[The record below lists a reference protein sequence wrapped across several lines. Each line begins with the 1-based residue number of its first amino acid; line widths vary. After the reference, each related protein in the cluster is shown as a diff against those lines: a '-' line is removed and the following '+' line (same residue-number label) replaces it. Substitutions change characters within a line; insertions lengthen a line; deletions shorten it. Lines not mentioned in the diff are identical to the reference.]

1 MCNALDNVE
10 LSKLTQRRA
19 PDFHKLINT
28 YVENF
33 TAEKQYFA
41 FSARRLLQ
49 LTPRSLCPSKI
60 KMLQYNFGVSIM
72 DETFEGPFSLL
83 QMFWGS
89 ITARPMRSFLSVIA
103 IAIQVIL
110 VLMIVGLTSG
120 VVSEWGKRVEG
131 VGADILVQPPN
142 SSIFFAFSSAVM
154 PESLGD
160 QIAGIN
166 SVDEVAPSV
175 ILTEPKS
182 LVMVYGIDYA
192 RFNAL
197 SRGFLFRDGR
207 PFQGPDEVIADD
219 IIAQTRHLRV
229 GSQVTLLNHVFTVSG
244 IVAHGK
250 GARFFIPIRT
260 AQEIA
265 GAEKRV
271 SMFYVRSKGDTDGTR
286 SQLAKLFP
294 QYSFRSLAEYVSLMN
309 SSNLPQLR
317 PFTRTMVALGIVI
330 SFIVVLLNM
339 HTMVMERTR
348 EIGILKALG
357 FSRLDIVRMLLTE
370 TLMLT
375 IMGTGLGVGL
385 TFLTRVVLREVNPG
399 LTVLISPSWI
409 FAAIGLALAGA
420 AAGALYPALRAAT
433 YDPVVA
439 LAYE

>member
-1 MCNALDNVE
+1 MN
-10 LSKLTQRRA
+10 
-19 PDFHKLINT
+19 
-28 YVENF
+28 
-33 TAEKQYFA
+33 
-41 FSARRLLQ
+41 
-49 LTPRSLCPSKI
+49 
-60 KMLQYNFGVSIM
+60 
-72 DETFEGPFSLL
+72 ETFDGPFSLV
-83 QMFWGS
+83 QMFWGN
-89 ITARPMRSFLSVIA
+89 IVARPLRSLLSVIA

-131 VGADILVQPPN
+131 VGADILLQPPN

-160 QIAGIN
+160 QIAAVK
-166 SVDEVAPSV
+166 SVDEAAPTI

-182 LVMVYGIDYA
+182 LVMVYGIDYV

-197 SRGFLFRDGR
+197 SKGFLFRDGR
-207 PFQGPDEVIADD
+207 PFQEPDEVIADD
-219 IIAQTRHLRV
+219 IIAQTRHLKV

-271 SMFYVRSKGDTDGTR
+271 SMFYVRSKGDTEATR
-286 SQLAKLFP
+286 AQILKLMP
-294 QYSFRSLAEYVSLMN
+294 ENSVRSLSEYMTLMN

-317 PFTRTMVALGIVI
+317 PFTRTMVALGIVV
-330 SFIVVLLNM
+330 SFLVVLLNM

-357 FSRLDIVRMLLTE
+357 FSRLDVVKMLLGE
-370 TLMLT
+370 TVVLT
-375 IMGTGLGVGL
+375 IVGSLVGIGV
-385 TFLTRVVLREVNPG
+385 TFLTEAILKQTNPSVSILLTPGWVVG
-399 LTVLISPSWI
+399 S
-409 FAAIGLALAGA
+409 IGLALLGA
-420 AAGALYPALRAAT
+420 AAGATIPALRASS
-433 YDPVVA
+433 YDPVEA

>member
-1 MCNALDNVE
+1 MNE
-10 LSKLTQRRA
+10 
-19 PDFHKLINT
+19 T
-28 YVENF
+28 Y
-33 TAEKQYFA
+33 
-41 FSARRLLQ
+41 
-49 LTPRSLCPSKI
+49 
-60 KMLQYNFGVSIM
+60 
-72 DETFEGPFSLL
+72 EGPFSLL

-89 ITARPMRSFLSVIA
+89 IAARPLRSSLSVIA

-110 VLMIVGLTSG
+110 VLMVVGLTSG
-120 VVSEWGKRVEG
+120 VVSEWGKRQEG

-154 PESLGD
+154 PESLAD
-160 QIAGIN
+160 QIAKVT
-166 SVDEVAPSV
+166 SVDEVAPTV

-182 LVMVYGIDYA
+182 LVIVYGIDYQ

-197 SRGFLFRDGR
+197 SKGFLFRDGR
-207 PFQGPDEVIADD
+207 PFEGPDEVIADD
-219 IIAQTRHLRV
+219 VIAQTRHLRV
-229 GSQVTLLNHVFTVSG
+229 ASQVTLLNHEFTVSG

-271 SMFYVRSKGDTDGTR
+271 SMFYVRSKGDTEATR
-286 SQLAKLFP
+286 AALAKLLP
-294 QYSFRSLAEYVSLMN
+294 QYSIRSLAEYVSLMN

-330 SFIVVLLNM
+330 SFIVILLNM

-357 FSRLDIVRMLLTE
+357 FSRFDVVRMLLTE
-370 TLMLT
+370 TFILALF
-375 IMGTGLGVGL
+375 GTGLGIAL
-385 TFLTRVVLREVNPG
+385 TFLTQFILKETKPD
-399 LTVLISPSWI
+399 LPVLITAPWI
-409 FAAIGLALAGA
+409 FSAMALALIGA
-420 AAGALYPALRAAT
+420 AAGALYPAFRAAT

>member
-1 MCNALDNVE
+1 M
-10 LSKLTQRRA
+10 T
-19 PDFHKLINT
+19 
-28 YVENF
+28 
-33 TAEKQYFA
+33 
-41 FSARRLLQ
+41 
-49 LTPRSLCPSKI
+49 
-60 KMLQYNFGVSIM
+60 
-72 DETFEGPFSLL
+72 ETFDGPFSLL

-89 ITARPMRSFLSVIA
+89 ITARPLRSFLSVIA

-131 VGADILVQPPN
+131 IGADILVQPPN

-154 PESLGD
+154 QEPLGD
-160 QIAGIN
+160 QIASLSG
-166 SVDEVAPSV
+166 VDEVAPTV
-175 ILTEPKS
+175 ILTEPKN
-182 LVMVYGIDYA
+182 LVMIYGIDYQ
-192 RFNAL
+192 RYNAL
-197 SRGFLFRDGR
+197 SKGFLFRDGR
-207 PFQGPDEVIADD
+207 PFEGPDEVIADD
-219 IIAQTRHLRV
+219 IIAQTRHLKV
-229 GSQVTLLNHVFTVSG
+229 GSHITLLNHEFTVSG

-260 AQEIA
+260 AQELA

-271 SMFYVRSKGDTDGTR
+271 SMFYVRSKGDTEATR
-286 SQLAKLFP
+286 AQILKLMP
-294 QYSFRSLAEYVSLMN
+294 QNSVRSMAEYVTLMT

-357 FSRLDIVRMLLTE
+357 FSRFDIIQMLLGE
-370 TLMLT
+370 TLILT
-375 IMGTGLGVGL
+375 LFGAGLGIAL
-385 TFLTRVVLREVNPG
+385 TFLTQAVLKQVNPG
-399 LTVLISPSWI
+399 LTILITASWI
-409 FAAIGLALAGA
+409 FSAVVLALVGA
-420 AAGALYPALRAAT
+420 AAGALYPALRAAS

>member
-1 MCNALDNVE
+1 MTE
-10 LSKLTQRRA
+10 
-19 PDFHKLINT
+19 T
-28 YVENF
+28 Y
-33 TAEKQYFA
+33 
-41 FSARRLLQ
+41 
-49 LTPRSLCPSKI
+49 
-60 KMLQYNFGVSIM
+60 
-72 DETFEGPFSLL
+72 DGPFSLA

-89 ITARPMRSFLSVIA
+89 IAVRPLRSLLSVIA

-110 VLMIVGLTSG
+110 VLLVVGLTSG

-154 PESLGD
+154 QESLGE
-160 QIAGIN
+160 QLEAVSG
-166 SVDEVAPSV
+166 VDDVAPTV
-175 ILTEPKS
+175 ILTEPKN
-182 LVMVYGIDYA
+182 LVMVYGIDYK

-197 SRGFLFRDGR
+197 SKGFLFRDGR
-207 PFQGPDEVIADD
+207 PFEGPDEVIADD
-219 IIAQTRHLRV
+219 IIAQTRHLKV
-229 GSQVTLLNHVFTVSG
+229 GSHITLLNHVFTVCG

-271 SMFYVRSKGDTDGTR
+271 SMFYVRSKGDTEATR
-286 SQLAKLFP
+286 AQILKLMP
-294 QYSFRSLAEYVSLMN
+294 QNSVRSLSEYVSLMT

-317 PFTRTMVALGIVI
+317 PFTRTMVALGIMV
-330 SFIVVLLNM
+330 SFLVVLLNM

-357 FSRLDIVRMLLTE
+357 FSRFDVVRMLLGE
-370 TLMLT
+370 TLILT
-375 IMGTGLGVGL
+375 LMGTVLGIAL
-385 TFLTRVVLREVNPG
+385 TFTTQAILKQANPG
-399 LTVLISPSWI
+399 LTILISPAWI
-409 FAAIGLALAGA
+409 FSAVVLALIGA
-420 AAGALYPALRAAT
+420 ATGAVYPALRAAS

>member
-1 MCNALDNVE
+1 MTE
-10 LSKLTQRRA
+10 
-19 PDFHKLINT
+19 T
-28 YVENF
+28 Y
-33 TAEKQYFA
+33 
-41 FSARRLLQ
+41 
-49 LTPRSLCPSKI
+49 
-60 KMLQYNFGVSIM
+60 
-72 DETFEGPFSLL
+72 DGPFSLL

-89 ITARPMRSFLSVIA
+89 ITARPLRSFLSVMA

-110 VLMIVGLTSG
+110 VLMVVGLTSG
-120 VVSEWGKRVEG
+120 VISEWGKRVEG

-154 PESLGD
+154 QESLGE
-160 QIAGIN
+160 QIATLSG
-166 SVDEVAPSV
+166 VDEVAPTV

-182 LVMVYGIDYA
+182 LVMVYGIDYQ

-197 SRGFLFRDGR
+197 SKGFLFRDGR
-207 PFQGPDEVIADD
+207 PFEGPDEVIADD
-219 IIAQTRHLRV
+219 IIAQTRHLKV
-229 GSQVTLLNHVFTVSG
+229 GSQVTLLNHTFTVSG

-271 SMFYVRSKGDTDGTR
+271 SMFYVRSKGDTDATR
-286 SQLAKLFP
+286 AQIAQVLP
-294 QYSFRSLAEYVSLMN
+294 QYSIRSLTEYVTLMT

-317 PFTRTMVALGIVI
+317 PFTRTMVTLGIVI

-357 FSRLDIVRMLLTE
+357 FSRFDVVRMLLSE
-370 TLMLT
+370 TFILT
-375 IMGTGLGVGL
+375 LFGTGLGIAL
-385 TFLTRVVLREVNPG
+385 TFLTSAILKQTNPG
-399 LTVLISPSWI
+399 LTILISPPWI
-409 FAAIGLALAGA
+409 FSAVVLALVGA
-420 AAGALYPALRAAT
+420 TTGALYPALRAAS